1 MLYILCNLRY
11 IISLMS
17 TLIEWTHAEVD
28 GKLVL
33 PLDGIFTF
41 PNEWTGKEVTFT
53 GIEKEVEEPS

>member
-1 MLYILCNLRY
+1 
-11 IISLMS
+11 MS